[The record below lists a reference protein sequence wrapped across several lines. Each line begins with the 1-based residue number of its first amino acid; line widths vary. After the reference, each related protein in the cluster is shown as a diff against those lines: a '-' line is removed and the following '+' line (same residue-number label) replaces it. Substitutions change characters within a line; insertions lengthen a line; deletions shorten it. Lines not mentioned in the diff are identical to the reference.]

1 MSNRISIK
9 QLEQLV
15 AVLNTRTDHAL
26 QPYTR
31 NEAGEF
37 IGNPGNYHLS
47 GAYGGYALDQMMP
60 TGTGVRR
67 ISTIGY
73 ATKRELYNWITAY
86 LAGLDTTS
94 ANNA

>member
-1 MSNRISIK
+1 MSERISIK

-15 AVLNTRTDHAL
+15 AVLNTRTNHAL

-47 GAYGGYALDQMMP
+47 GAYGGYAFGSDDAHRHRCSPHFHNWLCHE
-60 TGTGVRR
+60 TRTVRMDYR
-67 ISTIGY
+67 IPGR
-73 ATKRELYNWITAY
+73 A
-86 LAGLDTTS
+86 
-94 ANNA
+94 